1 MYNSVYISDPISQFS
16 FLPHCLV
23 TKSYFTLCN
32 PTDCSMP
39 GFPVFYHLQQF
50 AQTHVHF
57 ILCHPL
63 LLLPS
68 IFPSFRILSNE
79 SALSIRWPKYWSF
92 SFSISPSGLISFR
105 LDCSALLAVEGTLK
119 SLLLHHNLKASI
131 LWHSAFFMVQFS
143 CLYLTTGKT
152 IAVPIR
158 TFAGKVMSLIFNML
172 SRLVMTFLPR
182 KGNFNF
188 FAAITICSDFGARKN
203 KVSHCFHCFCIYLP

>member
-1 MYNSVYISDPISQFS
+1 MYSSIYISDPICQFS
-16 FLPHCLV
+16 FLPRCLV
-23 TKSYFTLCN
+23 AKSYSTLCS
-32 PTDCSMP
+32 PTDCSIS

-50 AQTHVHF
+50 AQTHVHL

-63 LLLPS
+63 LHLLS

-92 SFSISPSGLISFR
+92 SFSISSSNEYSELISFR
-105 LDCSALLAVEGTLK
+105 IDCSALLAVQGTLK

-143 CLYLTTGKT
+143 WLYLTTGKT

-158 TFAGKVMSLIFNML
+158 TFVGKVMSLIFNML
-172 SRLVMTFLPR
+172 PRFVIAFLPR
-182 KGNFNF
+182 SKHLLISWLQSA
-188 FAAITICSDFGARKN
+188 FAMI
-203 KVSHCFHCFCIYLP
+203 L